1 MFKFGEQN
9 NPPEGYRTIKDEQ
22 IMKSYLKLDMDGT
35 FEVSKNEW
43 MLAFIK
49 LLGNDM
55 AALEKDG
62 PDSIMKKKLKNYRMN
77 LTDMILIEINILIMK
92 NTKEL

>member
-1 MFKFGEQN
+1 
-9 NPPEGYRTIKDEQ
+9 
-22 IMKSYLKLDMDGT
+22 
-35 FEVSKNEW
+35 

-62 PDSIMKKKLKNYRMN
+62 PDSIMKKLKNYRMN